1 MLDYTQYN
9 GSLGLIC
16 LFIYILMLAKSWPVY
31 KSHTGYSNNYT
42 FAFLGILLYCIL
54 GFLEWDTYHYY
65 RIYEEMVKGYFSVHV
80 EEIYFRLIKS
90 LPHSYLLWRLCIWGT
105 ATILMIWSA
114 KKLKLNSNVFC
125 FIAAA
130 LFITRLAVSRSGLG
144 IALLIF
150 CSILLIQSLEKRQ
163 IITIP
168 IAVTGILLSIHL
180 HSSMLIFVG
189 CMIIAYILPFNK
201 KIILLS
207 LILFPLLYV
216 SLMQLIGPIISLL
229 SLNEEQSSFIS
240 QYVDSEKLV
249 SNVLGWIPI
258 IIEKTSFILLMF
270 LLTKKMVY
278 DKIPQ
283 TSAHHLMFKYSYI
296 MVYLSFLF
304 FEQGTSSWICSRTLH
319 AATFGL
325 VLCTT
330 FCFDNSEKKKRTNF
344 EKLVLIMLILDS
356 LWGQLYFIY
365 KN

>member
-1 MLDYTQYN
+1 MLMRCW
-9 GSLGLIC
+9 S
-16 LFIYILMLAKSWPVY
+16 VY
-31 KSHTGYSNNYT
+31 KGCIENSNNYT
-42 FAFLGILLYCIL
+42 FVCLCILLYSVL
-54 GFLEWDTYHYY
+54 GFLEWDTYHYH
-65 RIYEEMVKGYFSVHV
+65 RIYEEMARGYFSVHV
-80 EEIYFRLIKS
+80 EEIYFRLIKA
-90 LPHSYLLWRLCIWGT
+90 LPHSYLLWRLCIWGP

-163 IITIP
+163 IITIL

-216 SLMQLIGPIISLL
+216 SLMQLIGPIMSLL

-283 TSAHHLMFKYSYI
+283 TSAHRLMFKFSYI

-304 FEQGTSSWICSRTLH
+304 FEQGTSSWISDRTLH
-319 AATFGL
+319 AASFGL
-325 VLCTT
+325 LLCSSYL
-330 FCFDNSEKKKRTNF
+330 FNNCKNRRRTRF
-344 EKLVLIMLILDS
+344 EKIVMCMLILDS
-356 LWGQLYFIY
+356 LWGQMYFIY
-365 KN
+365 KY